1 MPRIVPY
8 VRFWHKADM
17 LNPLTNVRFWEQTRH
32 LTDRCLPICSHSR
45 TTLGQNIQL
54 IEITDAKNVA
64 ATTITVDGQAI
75 RVVHTRHM
83 AMYDGGIVS
92 VYSGPCRMR

>member
-45 TTLGQNIQL
+45 TTYRAEHSVNRDYGRQ
-54 IEITDAKNVA
+54 ERRGDYHYG
-64 ATTITVDGQAI
+64 DGQAI
-75 RVVHTRHM
+75 RAVHTRHM